1 MSLLCSKA
9 EGNDCSTDVTGL
21 CTPGV
26 TEIIEE
32 TITEEVTQDS
42 TGITT
47 ITTTVT
53 DTTTTTVTNED
64 SGNILDGNSGYVS
77 SKYEGCLLYTS
88 PSPRDS

>member
-53 DTTTTTVTNED
+53 DTTTTTVFISASFLMISATAA
-64 SGNILDGNSGYVS
+64 IR
-77 SKYEGCLLYTS
+77 S
-88 PSPRDS
+88 PEPTDVPPNF